1 MGDPVGMALKGD
13 CRGFLHY
20 FAGRPAKELL
30 DYRTANGDSAF
41 HIAEAMEDPRLI
53 QQFLERLTPDT
64 RLEALKQTDAFGN
77 NGLQEAAVVEDFAV
91 ARFLVDFS
99 RKSVDAHE
107 NLLRVRNGW
116 GETPVYRAA
125 ALGKSKVLQIL
136 TEQFCDSSYHFH
148 REKDDMTILHM
159 AVLGQ
164 HFETAI
170 WLLNHDS
177 SLAEKRATVVE
188 KRATLK
194 SDELSSTSD
203 KLKSFTCLELLA
215 LMPAAFK
222 SADDMKEMKSPFHY
236 RTWIHCLMSGL
247 PTCLDDD
254 YNYKED
260 IETDKIDNR
269 SGHTKKR
276 RGCSWIEEIW
286 KEKKMHED
294 AVALVKRLVEIE
306 RLNPSSNP
314 QKAET
319 TEQEISETRKQ
330 GISET
335 TKRDISGTTKDE
347 IFTIC
352 LGFGKGSDILGKKLV
367 DFSAEELIEVLRIKD
382 GTNDAVEDGKNATT
396 DDRTLHFAASNGITE
411 IMQEMLQQDPQALLS
426 NVNELTEQNILH
438 VAVERRQ
445 HKVFEFIMKEMQL
458 YVPKWAA
465 GIDKYGYTLLHNVAD
480 MKHYKQGTRPGPVLQ
495 FQEELQWFEVSPLII
510 FNSVP

>member
-1 MGDPVGMALKGD
+1 M
-13 CRGFLHY
+13 
-20 FAGRPAKELL
+20 
-30 DYRTANGDSAF
+30 
-41 HIAEAMEDPRLI
+41 
-53 QQFLERLTPDT
+53 
-64 RLEALKQTDAFGN
+64 RLETMVF
-77 NGLQEAAVVEDFAV
+77 
-91 ARFLVDFS
+91 
-99 RKSVDAHE
+99 E
-107 NLLRVRNGW
+107 N
-116 GETPVYRAA
+116 
-125 ALGKSKVLQIL
+125 
-136 TEQFCDSSYHFH
+136 H

-247 PTCLDDD
+247 PRCLDDD

-269 SGHTKKR
+269 SGHTKKS

-314 QKAET
+314 QDYILWGLDYACT
-319 TEQEISETRKQ
+319 DMMRY
-330 GISET
+330 
-335 TKRDISGTTKDE
+335 DVAPP
-347 IFTIC
+347 C
-352 LGFGKGSDILGKKLV
+352 LFV
-367 DFSAEELIEVLRIKD
+367 
-382 GTNDAVEDGKNATT
+382 
-396 DDRTLHFAASNGITE
+396 
-411 IMQEMLQQDPQALLS
+411 
-426 NVNELTEQNILH
+426 
-438 VAVERRQ
+438 
-445 HKVFEFIMKEMQL
+445 
-458 YVPKWAA
+458 
-465 GIDKYGYTLLHNVAD
+465 
-480 MKHYKQGTRPGPVLQ
+480 
-495 FQEELQWFEVSPLII
+495 
-510 FNSVP
+510 

>member
-77 NGLQEAAVVEDFAV
+77 N
-91 ARFLVDFS
+91 
-99 RKSVDAHE
+99 
-107 NLLRVRNGW
+107 
-116 GETPVYRAA
+116 
-125 ALGKSKVLQIL
+125 
-136 TEQFCDSSYHFH
+136 
-148 REKDDMTILHM
+148 
-159 AVLGQ
+159 
-164 HFETAI
+164 ETAI

-247 PTCLDDD
+247 PRCLDDD

-269 SGHTKKR
+269 SGHTKKS

-411 IMQEMLQQDPQALLS
+411 IMLEMLQQDPQALLS

-495 FQEELQWFEVSPLII
+495 FQEELQWFERVKEIMPRHFVMHRDEKKNITASDLFDLTHEDQLRKVLCAKCGIKCTK
-510 FNSVP
+510 